1 MRSRDS
7 SKKRSGTAE
16 PPLAGGGPSQG
27 DLRPDEAVRSIE
39 EFIEFLEAVE
49 AVTGRDD
56 RPRPPTRG
64 HRFLL

>member
-1 MRSRDS
+1 MRSPNS
-7 SKKRSGTAE
+7 STKRASTGAE
-16 PPLAGGGPSQG
+16 ALLAGGPAQS
-27 DLRPDEAVRSIE
+27 DLRPDEAVRSLD

-49 AVTGRDD
+49 AVTGPDD